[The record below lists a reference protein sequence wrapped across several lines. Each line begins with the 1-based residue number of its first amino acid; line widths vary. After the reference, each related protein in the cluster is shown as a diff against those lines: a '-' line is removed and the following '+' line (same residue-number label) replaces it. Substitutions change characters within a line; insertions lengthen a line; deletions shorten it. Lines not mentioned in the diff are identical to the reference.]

1 MDDPYAFLEEP
12 DLSVGTFLSESLQ
25 VMDLLGE
32 GAFGHVTKCFSTKT
46 GEMEAVKIIKK
57 FPGLPV
63 EKNEV
68 VILEQLR
75 SLDPDTSN
83 IIKWKESFTYQD
95 HMCMS
100 YELLDQDLQNYVKA
114 RGEGLLIPELKSVI
128 RQVATALQHL
138 RSFKIV
144 HADIRP
150 ENIMIVDRRQQ
161 PIRVRLVD
169 FGLSFQIGDRPFFQ
183 ATGYRAPEVLLGIHP
198 LTEAIDIWSTGATLV
213 EVATASTIFE
223 NEEEYDELSQI
234 IQSHGQ
240 PSDEILDRG
249 KDTASYFC
257 EQVDGEHHWRFK
269 SPSEYEEETGL
280 QAQTFTSIRLDDVP
294 MIMAHGDP
302 EDKNL
307 FADLLKRMM
316 QLDQDER
323 ITPLEVLQHP
333 FLNES
338 SPQGLLENNAVS
350 LPGPDEDCRDTHTY
364 GFLDCWRKPEYP
376 ERTHAGTGRT
386 CKLHT
391 ESPQPQF
398 QPGIEPRA
406 FLL

>member
-1 MDDPYAFLEEP
+1 MIKIKERFHQSKSAKYYSIVAEEII
-12 DLSVGTFLSESLQ
+12 
-25 VMDLLGE
+25 

-83 IIKWKESFTYQD
+83 IIKWKDSFTYQD

-150 ENIMIVDRRQQ
+150 ENIMIVDRKQQ

-169 FGLSFQIGDRPFFQ
+169 FGLSFQIGNRPFFQ

-213 EVATASTIFE
+213 E
-223 NEEEYDELSQI
+223 
-234 IQSHGQ
+234 
-240 PSDEILDRG
+240 
-249 KDTASYFC
+249 DTASYFC
-257 EQVDGEHHWRFK
+257 EQVDGEHRWRFK
-269 SPSEYEEETGL
+269 TPSEYEEETGL

-294 MIMAHGDP
+294 MTMAHGDP

-323 ITPLEVLQHP
+323 ITPLEVLQH
-333 FLNES
+333 N
-338 SPQGLLENNAVS
+338 
-350 LPGPDEDCRDTHTY
+350 
-364 GFLDCWRKPEYP
+364 
-376 ERTHAGTGRT
+376 
-386 CKLHT
+386 
-391 ESPQPQF
+391 
-398 QPGIEPRA
+398 
-406 FLL
+406 FLLRVYWRTMLSACQALMSTVGM

>member
-1 MDDPYAFLEEP
+1 MALKYYSIVAEEII
-12 DLSVGTFLSESLQ
+12 
-25 VMDLLGE
+25 

-68 VILEQLR
+68 VILKQLR

-114 RGEGLLIPELKSVI
+114 RGEGLLIPDLKSVI

-234 IQSHGQ
+234 IQSH
-240 PSDEILDRG
+240 
-249 KDTASYFC
+249 
-257 EQVDGEHHWRFK
+257 VD
-269 SPSEYEEETGL
+269 
-280 QAQTFTSIRLDDVP
+280 
-294 MIMAHGDP
+294 DP

-338 SPQGLLENNAVS
+338 SPQDS
-350 LPGPDEDCRDTHTY
+350 
-364 GFLDCWRKPEYP
+364 
-376 ERTHAGTGRT
+376 
-386 CKLHT
+386 
-391 ESPQPQF
+391 
-398 QPGIEPRA
+398 
-406 FLL
+406 

>member
-1 MDDPYAFLEEP
+1 F
-12 DLSVGTFLSESLQ
+12 VGTFLSESLQ

-114 RGEGLLIPELKSVI
+114 RGEGLLIPDLKSVI

-213 EVATASTIFE
+213 EV
-223 NEEEYDELSQI
+223 
-234 IQSHGQ
+234 SHGQ

-257 EQVDGEHHWRFK
+257 E
-269 SPSEYEEETGL
+269 
-280 QAQTFTSIRLDDVP
+280 
-294 MIMAHGDP
+294 
-302 EDKNL
+302 
-307 FADLLKRMM
+307 MM

-350 LPGPDEDCRDTHTY
+350 LPGPDEHCRDVS
-364 GFLDCWRKPEYP
+364 L
-376 ERTHAGTGRT
+376 
-386 CKLHT
+386 
-391 ESPQPQF
+391 ESSSR
-398 QPGIEPRA
+398 QPGAQEGDSCVIEIPSDLDIDHHCSSVVTFA
-406 FLL
+406 AANHQKTSLTSL

>member
-114 RGEGLLIPELKSVI
+114 RGEGLLIPDLKSVI

-213 EVATASTIFE
+213 EV
-223 NEEEYDELSQI
+223 
-234 IQSHGQ
+234 SHGQ

-257 EQVDGEHHWRFK
+257 EQ
-269 SPSEYEEETGL
+269 
-280 QAQTFTSIRLDDVP
+280 
-294 MIMAHGDP
+294 
-302 EDKNL
+302 DKNL

-350 LPGPDEDCRDTHTY
+350 LPGPDEHCRDVS
-364 GFLDCWRKPEYP
+364 L
-376 ERTHAGTGRT
+376 
-386 CKLHT
+386 
-391 ESPQPQF
+391 ESSSR
-398 QPGIEPRA
+398 QPGAQEGDSCVIEIPSLGCA
-406 FLL
+406 CFKVTKNSSCGT

>member
-1 MDDPYAFLEEP
+1 MDDPSEEP
-12 DLSVGTFLSESLQ
+12 DLSIGTFLSESLQ

-32 GAFGHVTKCFSTKT
+32 GAFGHVTKCFITK
-46 GEMEAVKIIKK
+46 KK

-63 EKNEV
+63 EKNEL
-68 VILEQLR
+68 VILKELR

-83 IIKWKESFTYQD
+83 IIKWKDSFTYQD
-95 HMCMS
+95 HMCMR
-100 YELLDQDLQNYVKA
+100 YELLDQDLHNYVKA

-128 RQVATALQHL
+128 RQVATALQYL

-169 FGLSFQIGDRPFFQ
+169 FGLAFQIGDRPFFQ
-183 ATGYRAPEVLLGIHP
+183 ATGYRAPEVLLGFQP
-198 LTEAIDIWSTGATLV
+198 LTEAIDLRSSTF
-213 EVATASTIFE
+213 ATASTIFV

-234 IQSHGQ
+234 IQCHGQ

-257 EQVDGEHHWRFK
+257 EQVD
-269 SPSEYEEETGL
+269 
-280 QAQTFTSIRLDDVP
+280 
-294 MIMAHGDP
+294 DP

-338 SPQGLLENNAVS
+338 SPQDSLANVIKNRDIPFTGLLFVP
-350 LPGPDEDCRDTHTY
+350 L
-364 GFLDCWRKPEYP
+364 
-376 ERTHAGTGRT
+376 
-386 CKLHT
+386 
-391 ESPQPQF
+391 
-398 QPGIEPRA
+398 
-406 FLL
+406 